1 MLMMVVV
8 SQVYTSIKSYPT
20 VYFRYVRF
28 YISYTLAKLFKKK
41 KNSVENSKK
50 SK

>member
-8 SQVYTSIKSYPT
+8 SQVYTSVKSYPT
-20 VYFRYVRF
+20 VYFIYVRF
-28 YISYTLAKLFKKK
+28 YISYTLAKLFKK
-41 KNSVENSKK
+41 NSVENSKK